1 MGKPQKIARLSK
13 KFKVGYVIKT
23 YNQRI
28 DRKLGLPMTV
38 VKSGKSVAILE
49 GPRGKRTMLV
59 VTLSGKDAVLVD
71 GSQEYGWVSNR

>member
-1 MGKPQKIARLSK
+1 MGKPQKIARLNG

-38 VKSGKSVAILE
+38 VKGGKSVAILE

-59 VTLSGKDAVLVD
+59 VTLSGKNAVLVD
-71 GSQEYGWVSNR
+71 GSQEYGWVANR